1 MMMNMKMMMMM
12 MINVIIDQA
21 DLVLQLFI
29 KIESKRSCNP
39 ALKMTMIMMV
49 IMMIMIKI
57 IRMIRCCNFSS
68 RLNADIRVI
77 LL

>member
-12 MINVIIDQA
+12 IKIIIDQA

-39 ALKMTMIMMV
+39 AL
-49 IMMIMIKI
+49 
-57 IRMIRCCNFSS
+57 R
-68 RLNADIRVI
+68 
-77 LL
+77 